1 MPHPASVVGS
11 ARLFRA
17 IVLAV
22 CVGLLAGSSATA
34 SAQRPEMSFQVS
46 FPSSVR
52 STPAT
57 GRVILV
63 IARDSAPEP
72 RFRAGSF
79 GGTQPFYGLDV
90 SQLAPG
96 ATAVVDSSTEGYP
109 VNLARF
115 PAGDYY
121 VQAVLNVYT
130 EFHRAD
136 GHVVWA
142 HMDQWEGQQWN
153 RSPGNLVSDVHR
165 VHIDPNAPQTV
176 RIALTRVVPPI
187 TAPEDTKWV
196 KHIKIQSKLLTAFW
210 GHPMYVGATILLP
223 KGYDSHPSARYPA
236 IYSQG
241 HFSLSPAFG
250 FSTDSGANYAAQRTM
265 LRSRTDGREPGFD
278 FYKSWASNNFPRMI
292 AVTFQHP
299 TPYYDD
305 SYAVNSANNGPY
317 ADALLT
323 ELVPYIE
330 SHFRAI
336 PKSYAR
342 VLTGGS
348 TGGWESIALQV
359 FHPDFFNGT
368 WTLYP
373 DPVDF
378 RSLQM
383 VNAYSDSSAFVP
395 NGNAWVTTPRY
406 MSRTSEGQPETTQRD
421 LSKIESVLGSH
432 ERSGQQFNAWDAAW
446 GPVASDGYPRPLWN
460 KHTGTIDRGVSDY
473 WRDHGFDLRYYLE
486 KNWTTVGP
494 QLAGK
499 LNVYVG
505 DMDNYYLNLAVYQL
519 QDFLKTTS
527 GPKSDAVFEYGRP
540 MRGHGWQP
548 MSDAELVRM
557 MAKRITDSAPNGV
570 DVASWKY

>member
-1 MPHPASVVGS
+1 MPHPASVFNSVRSFRVG
-11 ARLFRA
+11 
-17 IVLAV
+17 VLATCIALSAV
-22 CVGLLAGSSATA
+22 IASST
-34 SAQRPEMSFQVS
+34 SAQSFEVS
-46 FPSSVR
+46 FPSSLR
-52 STPAT
+52 ATPVT

-63 IARDSAPEP
+63 VARDSAPEP
-72 RFRAGSF
+72 RFRAGSY

-90 SQLAPG
+90 SNLAPG
-96 ATAVVDSSTEGYP
+96 AAVAIDSSAASYP
-109 VNLARF
+109 VNLTQL

-136 GHVVWA
+136 GHTIWA

-153 RSPGNLVSDVHR
+153 RSPGNMVSDVRR
-165 VHIDPNAPQTV
+165 VHIDPAAPSAVQ
-176 RIALTRVVPPI
+176 IALTRVLPPI
-187 TAPEDTKWV
+187 TVPEDTRWV
-196 KHIKIQSKLLTAFW
+196 KHVKIQSKLLSAFW
-210 GHPMYVGATILLP
+210 GSPMYIGATILLP
-223 KGYDSHPSARYPA
+223 KDYDSHPSAHYPV

-250 FSTDSGANYAAQRTM
+250 FTTDSGANYATQRTM
-265 LRSRTDGREPGFD
+265 LRARTDGREPGFD
-278 FYKSWASNNFPRMI
+278 FYKSWTAKDFPRMI

-336 PKSYAR
+336 PQPYAR

-359 FHPDFFNGT
+359 LHPDFFNGT

-383 VNAYSDSSAFVP
+383 VNAYSDTSAFVA
-395 NGNAWVTTPRY
+395 NGSPWVVTPRY
-406 MSRTSEGQPETTQRD
+406 MSRSSEGQPETTQRD
-421 LSKIESVLGSH
+421 LSKIESVLGGH

-446 GPVASDGYPRPLWN
+446 GPVGADGYPRPLWS
-460 KHTGTIDRGVSDY
+460 KRSGTIDRDVANY
-473 WRDHGFDLRYYLE
+473 WRDHDFDLSYYLK
-486 KNWTTVGP
+486 KNWATVGP
-494 QLAGK
+494 KLAGK

-519 QDFLKTTS
+519 QDVLRATTA
-527 GPKSDAVFEYGRP
+527 PKSDAVFEYGRP
-540 MRGHGWQP
+540 MKGHGWQP
-548 MSDAELVRM
+548 MSNADLVRM
-557 MAKRITDSAPNGV
+557 MDKRITGSAPNGA
-570 DVASWKY
+570 DVKSWKY

>member
-1 MPHPASVVGS
+1 MPHPASVFNFARSFRVVLLSTCIALS
-11 ARLFRA
+11 A
-17 IVLAV
+17 VLA
-22 CVGLLAGSSATA
+22 SST
-34 SAQRPEMSFQVS
+34 SAQSFEVS
-46 FPSSVR
+46 FPSSLRAV
-52 STPAT
+52 PVT

-63 IARDSAPEP
+63 VARDSAPEP
-72 RFRAGSF
+72 RFRAGSY
-79 GGTQPFYGLDV
+79 GGTQPFYGVDV
-90 SQLAPG
+90 SNLAPG
-96 ATAVVDSSTEGYP
+96 AAVAIDSAAASYP
-109 VNLARF
+109 VSLTQL

-136 GHVVWA
+136 GHTIWA

-153 RSPGNLVSDVHR
+153 RSPGNLVSDVRR
-165 VHIDPNAPQTV
+165 VHIDPAAPSAIQ
-176 RIALTRVVPPI
+176 IALTHVLPPI
-187 TAPEDTKWV
+187 TVPEDTRWV
-196 KHIKIQSKLLTAFW
+196 KHIKIQSKLLSAFW
-210 GHPMYVGATILLP
+210 GNPMYIGATILLP
-223 KGYDSHPSARYPA
+223 KDYDSHPSAHYPV

-250 FSTDSGANYAAQRTM
+250 FTTDSGANYATQRTM
-265 LRSRTDGREPGFD
+265 LRARTDGREPGFD
-278 FYKSWASNNFPRMI
+278 FYKSWTAKDFPRMI

-323 ELVPYIE
+323 ELIPYIE

-336 PKSYAR
+336 PQPYAR

-359 FHPDFFNGT
+359 LHPDFFNGT

-383 VNAYSDSSAFVP
+383 VNAYSDTSAFVA
-395 NGNAWVTTPRY
+395 NGSPWVVTPRY
-406 MSRTSEGQPETTQRD
+406 MSRSSEGQPETTQRD
-421 LSKIESVLGSH
+421 LSKIESVLGGH

-446 GPVASDGYPRPLWN
+446 GPVGADGYPRPLWS
-460 KHTGTIDRGVSDY
+460 KRSGTIDRGVATY
-473 WRDHGFDLRYYLE
+473 WRDHDFDLSYYLK
-486 KNWTTVGP
+486 KNWATVGP
-494 QLAGK
+494 KLAGK

-519 QDFLKTTS
+519 QDVLKATTS
-527 GPKSDAVFEYGRP
+527 PKSDAVFEYGRP
-540 MRGHGWQP
+540 MKGHGWQP
-548 MSDAELVRM
+548 MSNADLVRM
-557 MAKRITDSAPNGV
+557 MDRRITGSAPNGA
-570 DVASWKY
+570 DVKSWKY